1 MSFRLEDKIKLHI
14 SDKIK
19 LKNLIYNQKGKS
31 LYPKRKI
38 LSTYFDNKNLDMY
51 KDSEEGTLP
60 RKKIRIRHYPNN
72 EEKIKNLEVK
82 INSVEGK
89 FKRNERI
96 SNKSYLSYFNK
107 GIYDPVYGL
116 CNKVIQISYDREYYL
131 LNNARLTID
140 CNIKYKNYYF
150 FDNKNHFKEKIAT
163 ILKTK
168 GPVFINIKTKI
179 GAIKNLSRPKN
190 LKEIKNNFLK

>member
-140 CNIKYKNYYF
+140 CNIKYKNPLNNNSY
-150 FDNKNHFKEKIAT
+150 FDNESL
-163 ILKTK
+163 IL
-168 GPVFINIKTKI
+168 
-179 GAIKNLSRPKN
+179 
-190 LKEIKNNFLK
+190 EIKSSKNILSVKNCNHT